1 METFNPYYKGDKYSF
16 KRDYTFN
23 DFNLDDNNNQFI
35 KTSRK
40 LEFERMF
47 KDNIIKYLNKMVSK
61 INEYFSLLK
70 NKYEYIMNNVKK
82 DKKSFTDKQLKEE
95 VKIITKFFLFNKTIK
110 IYLSKST
117 ETEVIINLID
127 FLNEKEKTEFFAKI
141 MNRCKFKP
149 EEFFQKT

>member
-1 METFNPYYKGDKYSF
+1 MIQFIIYLRKKKYNIKDDINKYSERDNKQGIIKPYNLEFVETFNPYYKGDKYSF
-16 KRDYTFN
+16 KSDYGFN
-23 DFNLDDNNNQFI
+23 YLNLDDNNNQFI

-47 KDNIIKYLNKMVSK
+47 KDNIIEYLNKIVSK

-95 VKIITKFFLFNKTIK
+95 IKIITKFF
-110 IYLSKST
+110 YLIRK
-117 ETEVIINLID
+117 
-127 FLNEKEKTEFFAKI
+127 
-141 MNRCKFKP
+141 
-149 EEFFQKT
+149 